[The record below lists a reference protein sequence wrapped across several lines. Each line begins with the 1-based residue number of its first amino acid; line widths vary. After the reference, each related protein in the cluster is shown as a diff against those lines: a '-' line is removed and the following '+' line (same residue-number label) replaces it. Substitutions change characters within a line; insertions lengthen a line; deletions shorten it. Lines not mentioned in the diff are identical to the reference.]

1 MTLRALIRVRGF
13 ALATFA
19 AAIACD
25 NGPTGPAYDP
35 VLPTAWSPA
44 VTNPYFPLVPGT
56 QWRYE
61 GQISEGQELTVVEV
75 LTDTRLING
84 VTASVVRDRVY
95 LNGTLIEDTFD
106 WFAQDDEGNVWYLG
120 EDTKEYEN
128 GQVVSTEGSW
138 EWGKDGALPGIVMW
152 ADPSAHVGEAY
163 RQEFLA
169 GTAEDWGQVVAVG
182 QSVTVT
188 FGAFS
193 ACVKT
198 EEWNGLESGRENK
211 YYCPQVGL
219 VAEENKGG
227 GDRSQLVAVSTP

>member
-1 MTLRALIRVRGF
+1 M
-13 ALATFA
+13 
-19 AAIACD
+19 
-25 NGPTGPAYDP
+25 
-35 VLPTAWSPA
+35 
-44 VTNPYFPLVPGT
+44 
-56 QWRYE
+56 
-61 GQISEGQELTVVEV
+61 
-75 LTDTRLING
+75 
-84 VTASVVRDRVY
+84 
-95 LNGTLIEDTFD
+95 
-106 WFAQDDEGNVWYLG
+106 
-120 EDTKEYEN
+120 
-128 GQVVSTEGSW
+128 VSTEGSW
-138 EWGKDGALPGIVMW
+138 EWGKEGALPGIVMW

-227 GDRSQLVAVSTP
+227 GDRSQLVAVTTP